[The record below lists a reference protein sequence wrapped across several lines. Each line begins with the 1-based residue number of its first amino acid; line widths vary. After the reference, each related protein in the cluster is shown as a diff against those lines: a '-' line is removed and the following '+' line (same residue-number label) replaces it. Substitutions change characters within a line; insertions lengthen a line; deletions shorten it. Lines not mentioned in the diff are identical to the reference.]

1 MNLTKHTY
9 AHTFGQK
16 SADFLFGLTLAIL
29 VSGSPGLGW
38 VFFPCPLRPP
48 VGSFAGYSVR
58 FRLVS

>member
-16 SADFLFGLTLAIL
+16 SEDFLFGLTLITL

-38 VFFPCPLRPP
+38 VFPPAPL
-48 VGSFAGYSVR
+48 GSLWVPLQVI
-58 FRLVS
+58 RLGFG